1 MFDKKEMLPKG
12 NGKLP
17 MHVRRNLERAI
28 SEKRISN
35 VVYTTTLLQ
44 GVNLPAQNV
53 FIRNPHLYMRK
64 RESSAESLLGSVCV
78 GNYLYRI

>member
-53 FIRNPHLYMRK
+53 FIRNPHL
-64 RESSAESLLGSVCV
+64 
-78 GNYLYRI
+78 